1 MRPYE
6 QLTYRLD
13 NELIGRYA
21 REILE
26 LAEQYGRPHASSGL
40 PVFMPAPFE
49 LAVTSD
55 DLERLID
62 RPEEYLMAFS
72 LKGAIHALHTAVDY
86 SWVEH
91 KQQFVITQPF
101 DKLPEWAKPEHEVVI
116 DPNWLPFQRAA
127 LAVIHA
133 ALDDMAER
141 GLIRYVVREPGS
153 LTA

>member
-1 MRPYE
+1 MRPYD
-6 QLTYRLD
+6 QLTYHLD

-21 REILE
+21 RDILE

-62 RPEEYLMAFS
+62 SPEAFLMASS
-72 LKGAIHALHTAVDY
+72 LRGAVFALYGAVDY
-86 SWVEH
+86 SWIEH
-91 KQQFVITQPF
+91 KQQFVITPPF
-101 DKLPEWAKPEHEVVI
+101 DELPEWAKPEHDVVI
-116 DPNWLPFQRAA
+116 DPRWLPFQRAA
-127 LAVIHA
+127 LVVVHA
-133 ALDDMAER
+133 ALDDLAER
-141 GLIRYVVREPGS
+141 GMIRYVVREPGS